1 MCSKMTVVEQLQLAS
16 LDRLQRALALMMV
29 VAWRVGRF
37 LRLGRT
43 CPGSTR

>member
-1 MCSKMTVVEQLQLAS
+1 MCSKMTAVEQLQLAS

-29 VAWRVGRF
+29 VAWRVGRL

-43 CPGSTR
+43 CPGSTK